1 MHTDGKELTVHAVAG
16 TTGALPRPSA
26 WDPRRAAAAV
36 RDRWERTLP
45 GSYPEHLLSDRAQ
58 SMVHAFEAAIGRQGE
73 SLHSVATGGWVD
85 IERVAAEISI
95 LADWRGLPSD
105 PYDYE
110 DARDV
115 TRTLLQHLREPA
127 LPS

>member
-1 MHTDGKELTVHAVAG
+1 MHAVTG
-16 TTGALPRPSA
+16 TTGPLPMPSR
-26 WDPRRAAAAV
+26 WDARRAAAAV
-36 RDRWERTLP
+36 QDRWEHTLP
-45 GSYPEHLLSDRAQ
+45 GAYPEQLLSDRAQ
-58 SMVHAFEAAIGRQGE
+58 SMVETFVAALRRQGQ
-73 SLHSVATGGWVD
+73 SGQTVATGGWVD

-115 TRTLLQHLREPA
+115 TRTLLQHLRELAIPA
-127 LPS
+127 